1 MLIGIPLAY
10 FLGAFILA
18 RGLPVSRASP
28 AGVVRFYGSS
38 FVLTFLFRGPL
49 FEEPGWRGFAFSIAR
64 ETRSICWLPLL
75 ATFVGSMAPPA
86 LLVPDWADQNGGAAA
101 AGTRV
106 FLACT
111 VAFTVIMT

>member
-28 AGVVRFYGSS
+28 AGLVRFYGSS

-49 FEEPGWRGFAFSIAR
+49 FEEPGWRGFALPRLQERHGPFAGSLFLGLLWGA
-64 ETRSICWLPLL
+64 WHLPLYSCL
-75 ATFVGSMAPPA
+75 IGPIRTAVRPRQEPESF
-86 LLVPDWADQNGGAAA
+86 
-101 AGTRV
+101 
-106 FLACT
+106 
-111 VAFTVIMT
+111 